1 MEVDLSTIQST
12 VPWVLIGIAVVAIV
26 LAIVIKKIV
35 GKIIVLVLAAILIFL
50 GWQQRQHV
58 INFANGVKD
67 DVCSQSVAFLGV
79 DVALPDDWC
88 TPG

>member
-12 VPWVLIGIAVVAIV
+12 APWALVGIAVVAVV

-35 GKIIVLVLAAILIFL
+35 GKIIVLVLAAVLIFV

-58 INFANGVKD
+58 IDFANGIED
-67 DVCSQSVAFLGV
+67 GACGQSVTFLGV

-88 TPG
+88 RPG